1 MRVLALAAIATV
13 VFILFYSSGI
23 DSGEGSFYD
32 KTLKA
37 MHPQG
42 QSVINTRTGEK
53 AGHIPAD
60 TDGDGD
66 IDEEDVRAKARQRA
80 AQQHTQQKAQ
90 DNVNKKNP
98 VMPDPPSKVIGVG
111 NSGKGQD
118 KSEIAKGAVAK
129 AEKAKGKADEP
140 ELESDE
146 FNAAAELK
154 RILSEAPGKQSLYT

>member
-1 MRVLALAAIATV
+1 MRVLAIAAIATV

-66 IDEEDVRAKARQRA
+66 VDEEDRRAKDRQRA
-80 AQQHTQQKAQ
+80 AQQNAQQKAL
-90 DNVNKKNP
+90 DSANKKNP

-118 KSEIAKGAVAK
+118 KSEKPKGAVAK
-129 AEKAKGKADEP
+129 AEKAKEKVAEP
-140 ELESDE
+140 ELDADSDE

-154 RILSEAPGKQSLYT
+154 RILSEAPGK